1 LCFFLDPSKAEDP
14 PQGQIDARLTHAQS
28 LGQRMFVGVLQI
40 LHHKQVAMVQVNEP
54 FFLRGAMPDDK
65 IPRGPEAHAGDA
77 AGIDF
82 GFVVAVPPHGVLT
95 VSVQVEEAGIEVT
108 GGLSVDFH
116 LLHKPAH
123 LICEGGSRPLYARIP
138 ISRAHPSRQ
147 SRLGVRLAVHPNAVL
162 LPRNGFRPMGQR
174 YFVKCSADDP
184 AGAGTF
190 SQCDF
195 LFHQKSITRLQFTI
209 PSVHPPPTQTI

>member
-1 LCFFLDPSKAEDP
+1 
-14 PQGQIDARLTHAQS
+14 
-28 LGQRMFVGVLQI
+28 MFVGVLQI

-54 FFLRGAMPDDK
+54 LLLRGAMPDDK
-65 IPRGPEAHAGDA
+65 IPRRPEAHAGDA

-82 GFVVAVPPHGVLT
+82 GFVVAVPPHGVLP
-95 VSVQVEEAGIEVT
+95 VSVLVEEAGIEVT

-123 LICEGGSRPLYARIP
+123 LMCEGGSRPLYARIP

-147 SRLGVRLAVHPNAVL
+147 SRFGVRLAVHPNAVL

-184 AGAGTF
+184 AGAGTC
-190 SQCDF
+190 SQYDF
-195 LFHQKSITRLQFTI
+195 LSHR
-209 PSVHPPPTQTI
+209 

>member
-1 LCFFLDPSKAEDP
+1 MCFCQNPSNTEDP
-14 PQGQIDARLTHAQS
+14 PQSQIDARLTHAQS
-28 LGQRMFVGVLQI
+28 LGERMFVGVLQI

-54 FFLRGAMPDDK
+54 FFLRGAMPDDEV
-65 IPRGPEAHAGDA
+65 PRGPEAHAGDA
-77 AGIDF
+77 AGVDF
-82 GFVVAVPPHGVLT
+82 GFVIAVPTHGVLT
-95 VSVQVEEAGIEVT
+95 VSVLVEEAGIEVT

-162 LPRNGFRPMGQR
+162 LPRNGFSPMDQR

-190 SQCDF
+190 SQYDF
-195 LFHQKSITRLQFTI
+195 LVHQKSITRLQFTI
-209 PSVHPPPTQTI
+209 PSVHPPPTQTM